1 MHFFWETIEINR
13 DIFVPFRSF
22 EDAPAMNTVQKNI
35 GIGETNKFLQISLTW
50 MGQKPPFRT
59 SKCCYQWMCIP
70 WIWKIWYVSNRIDM
84 DPKPWTHEPMNP
96 WTHEP
101 MNPRGIFVTSFR
113 RLSASLRLA
122 STNLGRHGNNELGL
136 SENGV
141 YSIEHGILMRS
152 SVHLRFQFLWWKI
165 VFFWPTRGLVFWIRA
180 SAAKIHLHTHCLGG
194 GVVNTVKTHGKT
206 SQRMAD
212 GPMANL

>member
-1 MHFFWETIEINR
+1 MR
-13 DIFVPFRSF
+13 
-22 EDAPAMNTVQKNI
+22 
-35 GIGETNKFLQISLTW
+35 
-50 MGQKPPFRT
+50 PPWTQSKRT
-59 SKCCYQWMCIP
+59 SESGRP
-70 WIWKIWYVSNRIDM
+70 TNSTNFSDM
-84 DPKPWTHEPMNP
+84 DGSKASLSDIKMLLSMNVHPLNMENLIRIESYRYGSKAMNP

-152 SVHLRFQFLWWKI
+152 SVHLHFQFLWWKI